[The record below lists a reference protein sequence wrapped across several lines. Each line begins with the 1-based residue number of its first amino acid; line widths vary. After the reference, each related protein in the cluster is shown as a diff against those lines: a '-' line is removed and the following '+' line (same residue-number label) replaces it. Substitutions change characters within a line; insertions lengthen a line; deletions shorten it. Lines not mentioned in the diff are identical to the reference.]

1 MNNNNNLM
9 DVIKQVVIDGNQEET
24 VNQVK
29 TALSN
34 GVDPLKI
41 LNEGLTP
48 GAELVGKYFEEGT
61 YFLPQLM
68 LTGRALKA
76 AMEIIVPIIKKQQA
90 DLLGGDTGIVVLA
103 TIQSDVHDIGKNL
116 VSTMLSA
123 GGFTVHDLGVDVPIE
138 TIINKAIEVDA
149 VIIGCSALL
158 TTSTP
163 YLRDMINLLEVRGLR
178 KRFKV
183 VIGGASITPE
193 YATSIGADGTAAD
206 AVGAVRLARKMVV
219 AHKQE
224 GN

>member
-1 MNNNNNLM
+1 MKNHNNII
-9 DVIKQVVIDGNQEET
+9 DIVKQAVIDGDQEVT
-24 VNQVK
+24 VNEVK
-29 TALSN
+29 TALTN
-34 GVDPLKI
+34 GIDPLKI

-76 AMEIIVPIIKKQQA
+76 AMEIIVPIIKEQQA
-90 DLLGGDTGIVVLA
+90 DLPGGDTGIVVLA

-123 GGFTVHDLGVDVPIE
+123 GGFMVHDLGVDVPID
-138 TIINKAIEVDA
+138 TIINKAIEINA
-149 VIIGCSALL
+149 EIIGCSALL

-183 VIGGASITPE
+183 IIGGASITPE
-193 YATSIGADGTAAD
+193 YASSIGADGTAAN
-206 AVGAVRLARKMVV
+206 ALGAVKLARKMVV

-224 GN
+224 GR